1 MVSSFFNKVILLLNQ
16 NSIVQPYLCS
26 HLYTVCGYN
35 YASKLSLCWYPGP
48 QNESMRLKSFPFVSF
63 STSFGYLSKNIL
75 QMSLCFVF
83 TDSQSI
89 LSPCLSDFKFST
101 TPSKS
106 SISSSVQLKTSHK
119 LNFFFVSSSSVDCS
133 DLLLAVA
140 ILQLPAKRTFYNFVP
155 FRFCHVLH
163 LYPII
168 GGTAVNRICFIPAS
182 CEHLSTRNRI
192 MPVPGQWCRFQIISA
207 LCELGL
213 EVSAKFVKFILY
225 NTFTIFGKI
234 VKTTF

>member
-48 QNESMRLKSFPFVSF
+48 QNESICLKSFSFVSF
-63 STSFGYLSKNIL
+63 SISFGYLSKNIL

-119 LNFFFVSSSSVDCS
+119 LNFFFVPSSSVGCS
-133 DLLLAVA
+133 DLFWQWPFCNCLPKEHFIISCLLDF
-140 ILQLPAKRTFYNFVP
+140 LTFYISPNHRRNVQSTEFVLYRHRANACQSVTESCLYQVSGAAFKS
-155 FRFCHVLH
+155 FRHC
-163 LYPII
+163 
-168 GGTAVNRICFIPAS
+168 VN
-182 CEHLSTRNRI
+182 L
-192 MPVPGQWCRFQIISA
+192 A
-207 LCELGL
+207 LRSLQNL
-213 EVSAKFVKFILY
+213 
-225 NTFTIFGKI
+225 
-234 VKTTF
+234 